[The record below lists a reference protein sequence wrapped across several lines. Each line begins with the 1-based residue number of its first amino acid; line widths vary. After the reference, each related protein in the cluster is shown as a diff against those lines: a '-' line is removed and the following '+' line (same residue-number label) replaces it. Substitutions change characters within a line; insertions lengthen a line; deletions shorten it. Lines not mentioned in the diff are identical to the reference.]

1 MILDKHQ
8 TTARWHAAIA
18 WTGIP
23 FSSVVMICR
32 DRWRSIHFWIGWSI
46 LLGAHI
52 GLMWLLFFYLYP
64 HAVIGMLY
72 IMPFAF
78 VETFLIL
85 MLVNPKWRIQFRSRS
100 RLHKS

>member
-1 MILDKHQ
+1 
-8 TTARWHAAIA
+8 
-18 WTGIP
+18 
-23 FSSVVMICR
+23 
-32 DRWRSIHFWIGWSI
+32 
-46 LLGAHI
+46 
-52 GLMWLLFFYLYP
+52 MWLLFSYLFP

-85 MLVNPKWRIQFRSRS
+85 MLVNPKWRIQFRSWS